1 MYLSA
6 FVLLVVLLMKHDK
19 QQTCHKNSSQNK
31 EKWKLARAQC
41 RTMGLGVAVVGLNSA
56 INMGSPNDEAK
67 NR

>member
-1 MYLSA
+1 M
-6 FVLLVVLLMKHDK
+6 LVVPLMQYDK
-19 QQTCHKNSSQNK
+19 QQSCHKNSSQNR

-41 RTMGLGVAVVGLNSA
+41 QTMGLGVAVVGLNSA